1 MGKILFGLFGIPLA
15 IAALYLAFVL
25 NFSYS
30 AGDRAGYLQK
40 FSEKG
45 WLCKTYEGE
54 LAMTTVPGVA
64 PVLWDFSVRD
74 AAVAA
79 QINRFLGK
87 KVILH
92 YKEHRGLPTT
102 CFGETAYFVD
112 RVEAARD

>member
-1 MGKILFGLFGIPLA
+1 MGKILLGLFGIPLA
-15 IAALYLAFVL
+15 IAGMYLAFVL

-30 AGDRAGYLQK
+30 EGDRAGYLQK

-45 WLCKTYEGE
+45 WMCKTYEGE

-64 PVLWDFSVRD
+64 PVLWDFTVHDSS
-74 AAVAA
+74 VAA
-79 QINRFLGK
+79 QVNQLIGK

-102 CFGETAYFVD
+102 CFGETGYFVD
-112 RVEAARD
+112 RIEAARE

>member
-1 MGKILFGLFGIPLA
+1 MGKILLGLFGIPLA
-15 IAALYLAFVL
+15 IAGLYLAFVL

-30 AGDRAGYLQK
+30 EGERAGYLQK

-64 PVLWDFSVRD
+64 PVLWDFTVRD

-79 QINRFLGK
+79 QINEYLGK

-102 CFGETAYFVD
+102 CFGETAYFAD
-112 RVEAARD
+112 RIEAAKE